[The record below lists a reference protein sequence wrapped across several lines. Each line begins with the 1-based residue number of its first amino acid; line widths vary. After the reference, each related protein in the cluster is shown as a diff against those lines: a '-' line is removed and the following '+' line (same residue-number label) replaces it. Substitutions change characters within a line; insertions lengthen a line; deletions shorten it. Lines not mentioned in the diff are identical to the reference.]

1 MKRHFIAK
9 QLVPE
14 RVDDAFPIARAAVP
28 GLTLERWRAFAGDS
42 VAIADKA
49 APPGIMVVETERGYI
64 QGLCTYRLQHDMRH
78 GTILAVDDLVALDL
92 VDDGVVAAAL
102 VDALEARARAF
113 GCSAVRLHLAEDAQA
128 RPNSPV
134 LYEFLK
140 RTGHAV
146 DAMRLV
152 KPVVIPVRS

>member
-28 GLTLERWRAFAGDS
+28 GLTLERWRVFTGDAVTVGDRAS
-42 VAIADKA
+42 
-49 APPGIMVVETERGYI
+49 PPGIMVVENERGYI

-78 GTILAVDDLVALDL
+78 GTILAVDDLVVLDL
-92 VDDGVVAAAL
+92 VDNGAVAAAL
-102 VDALEARARAF
+102 VDAVEARARAV
-113 GCSAVRLHLAEDAQA
+113 GCDAIRLHLAEDAKA
-128 RPNSPV
+128 RPTSPV

-146 DAMRLV
+146 DAVRLV
-152 KPVVIPVRS
+152 KPMVIPVR

>member
-1 MKRHFIAK
+1 MKRRFIAK
-9 QLVPE
+9 QLVPG

-28 GLTLERWRAFAGDS
+28 SLTLERWRAFAGDS
-42 VAIADKA
+42 VAVADRA
-49 APPGIMVVETERGYI
+49 APPGIMVVENERGYI

-78 GTILAVDDLVALDL
+78 GTILTVDDLVVLDL
-92 VDDGVVAAAL
+92 VDDGVVVAAL

-113 GCSAVRLHLAEDAQA
+113 GCSAIRLHVAENTQA

-146 DAMRLV
+146 DAVRLM
-152 KPVVIPVRS
+152 KPVVIPVR

>member
-9 QLVPE
+9 QLTPD

-28 GLTLERWRAFAGDS
+28 GLTLERWRAFAGES
-42 VAIADKA
+42 VAVADRA
-49 APPGIMVVETERGYI
+49 APPGIMVVENDRGYI

-78 GTILAVDDLVALDL
+78 GTILTVDDLVALDL
-92 VDDGVVAAAL
+92 VDDGQIVSTL

-113 GCSAVRLHLAEDAQA
+113 GCSAIRLHVAEDAQA

-134 LYEFLK
+134 LYELLK

-146 DAMRLV
+146 DAVRMV
-152 KPVVIPVRS
+152 KPVTIPVI